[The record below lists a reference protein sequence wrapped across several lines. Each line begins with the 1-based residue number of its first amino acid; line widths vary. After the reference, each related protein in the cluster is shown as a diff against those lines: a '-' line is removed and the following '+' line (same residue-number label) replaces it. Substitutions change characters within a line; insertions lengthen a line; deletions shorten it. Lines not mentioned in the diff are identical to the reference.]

1 LHGAGTDD
9 VDQAVQARMQR
20 QQMLYDPGKRFRPQQ
35 PRGGRQ
41 GTCPEVLEI
50 TMERLNK
57 ELRRRT
63 DVVGIFPGRPAIIR
77 LVGAV
82 LMEQND
88 EWAEARRYMGP
99 DILAKVS
106 AISTPPETATEVN
119 AIEQIS
125 A

>member
-1 LHGAGTDD
+1 MIGDHHGRTARRATLLVRAVDEILGTH
-9 VDQAVQARMQR
+9 
-20 QQMLYDPGKRFRPQQ
+20 
-35 PRGGRQ
+35 
-41 GTCPEVLEI
+41 
-50 TMERLNK
+50 RLNK

-63 DVVGIFPGRPAIIR
+63 DVVGIFPNRAAIIR
-77 LVGAV
+77 LAGAV

-99 DILAKVS
+99 DIPAKVS
-106 AISTPPETATEVN
+106 TTTAGPETTTEVN

>member
-1 LHGAGTDD
+1 
-9 VDQAVQARMQR
+9 
-20 QQMLYDPGKRFRPQQ
+20 
-35 PRGGRQ
+35 
-41 GTCPEVLEI
+41 
-50 TMERLNK
+50 
-57 ELRRRT
+57 
-63 DVVGIFPGRPAIIR
+63 VVGIFPNRAAIIR
-77 LVGAV
+77 LAGAV

-106 AISTPPETATEVN
+106 TITAGPETTTEVN